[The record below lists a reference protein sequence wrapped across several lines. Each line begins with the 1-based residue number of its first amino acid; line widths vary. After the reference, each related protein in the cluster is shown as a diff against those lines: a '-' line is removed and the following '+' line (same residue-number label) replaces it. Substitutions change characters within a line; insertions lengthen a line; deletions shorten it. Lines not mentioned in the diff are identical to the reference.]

1 MTVAI
6 ARPLERRSLHDRI
19 VEELGRRIVA
29 GAYAADGT
37 LPTEPQ
43 LAADLGVSRNALR
56 EAIKVLASKGMV
68 EVRTRTGMRV
78 RPPSEWSLLDRD
90 VLDWHSLADIRLNR
104 SFDLVELRLIVEP
117 KASFLA
123 ARRAT
128 AEDVE
133 TILAAC
139 AALEACVGY
148 PDLVPIRDITFHR
161 SIHLAS
167 HNTILDHL
175 GSLSASLMRMQVAMT
190 TQEPGSFE
198 RGLPLHREVAEA
210 IRDRDA
216 AHAEEAS
223 RRLVLMP
230 YADLRERL
238 GLAEDSGLE

>member
-1 MTVAI
+1 MTIAK
-6 ARPLERRSLHDRI
+6 ARPLARRSLHDRI

-29 GAYAADGT
+29 GTYGPDGP

-68 EVRTRTGMRV
+68 EVRTKTGMRV
-78 RPPSEWSLLDRD
+78 RPPSDWSLLDRD
-90 VLDWHSLADIRLNR
+90 VLDWHSLSDIRLNR
-104 SFDLVELRLIVEP
+104 SFDLVEFRLIVEP
-117 KASFLA
+117 RASFLA

-128 AEDVE
+128 ADDVA

-139 AALEACVGY
+139 ADLEACIGH
-148 PDLVPIRDITFHR
+148 PDLVPGRDIAFHR
-161 SIHLAS
+161 SIHHAS

-175 GSLSASLMRMQVAMT
+175 GSLSASLMRVQVSMT

-198 RGLPLHREVAEA
+198 AGLPLHREVAEA

-216 AHAEEAS
+216 VHAEEAS

-230 YADLRERL
+230 YADLRGRL
-238 GLAEDSGLE
+238 GLAADSGLD